1 MHGWLRSLSVPEHE
15 ERPCRIRVSTCTT
28 GSHAPVLHLG
38 SLDRC
43 GSSNPVGRAPSPIRV
58 SLECPRET
66 RALYALVAK
75 CKTRHRSR
83 RGGRDVPSGSL
94 EKVACFGRFAGVAFT
109 KSFSMKRILWISR
122 YFGRLSI
129 YRETIEIFRATRWK
143 DPNSSL
149 RLCKIFSASS
159 KALDAL
165 CTRFKYTGIILY

>member
-66 RALYALVAK
+66 RASYALVAK
-75 CKTRHRSR
+75 CKARPSTRHRSR

-94 EKVACFGRFAGVAFT
+94 EKVACFGRFASVAFT
-109 KSFSMKRILWISR
+109 KGFSMKRILWISR

-129 YRETIEIFRATRWK
+129 IGRRLRFF
-143 DPNSSL
+143 DSL
-149 RLCKIFSASS
+149 ERSEFFS
-159 KALDAL
+159 LPL
-165 CTRFKYTGIILY
+165 QNFFC